1 MKRDEYFW
9 NTDIKELKNGYY
21 YNSDTDSYDCLICG
35 ESFEYG
41 RIFEI
46 SGSLYEAEKATKLH
60 IAQKHKSV
68 FHYILS
74 MSKSY
79 NGLTD
84 NQKAMLEMLY
94 SGLSDKEILQNTD
107 ATSTST
113 IRNQRFAFREKY
125 KQAKI
130 TVTMMELLEE
140 KREQLKNNPK
150 EESDMLIDIHKSAT
164 NVDERYSITQA
175 EKQAVI
181 SRYFDE
187 NNQLLIKDFP
197 SKEKK
202 KIIILQHI
210 AQEFDNNKEYNEKQV
225 NEVLMQF
232 FDDYV
237 TVRRYMIEY
246 GFMERN
252 KDCSVYRVKE

>member
-1 MKRDEYFW
+1 MKVDGYFW
-9 NTDIKELKNGYY
+9 SANIEDLKRGYH
-21 YNSDTDSYDCLICG
+21 YNAYTDSFDCLICG
-35 ESFEYG
+35 ESFENG
-41 RIFEI
+41 RIY
-46 SGSLYEAEKATKLH
+46 GTGGKLYEAEKAAKLH
-60 IAQKHKSV
+60 IEQKHKSV
-68 FHYILS
+68 FHYILG

-84 NQKAMLEMLY
+84 NQKALMEMLF
-94 SGLSDKEILQNTD
+94 SGLSDKEILQNTG

-130 TVTMMELLEE
+130 TVAMMELMEE
-140 KREQLKNNPK
+140 KREQLKNRPK
-150 EESDMLIDIHKSAT
+150 EEPDMLINIHKSAT
-164 NVDERYSITQA
+164 NVDERYAITQS
-175 EKQAVI
+175 EKQAVLT
-181 SRYFDE
+181 RYFDKD
-187 NNQLLIKDFP
+187 NNLLIKEFP

-210 AQEFDNNKEYNEKQV
+210 AKEFDGNKEYSERQV
-225 NEVLMQF
+225 NDILMHF

-252 KDCSVYRVKE
+252 RDCSVYRVRE